1 MERFKVARLE
11 KFKGN
16 QRRRMGIFQEQE
28 EISKALGTVDSS
40 TLCKQY
46 CSKARGNILL
56 LNWIWRPDKS
66 FIHKL

>member
-1 MERFKVARLE
+1 
-11 KFKGN
+11 
-16 QRRRMGIFQEQE
+16 MGIFQEQE

-46 CSKARGNILL
+46 CSKAKGNILL